1 MNLSK
6 EQRAQLEKKSGIRVP
21 EKDIILK
28 GGINQVMP
36 TQTALERQRLL
47 IRWRS
52 GWSCFI
58 IWLRIGEL

>member
-28 GGINQVMP
+28 GGINQHLLQVMSQEHDVKP
-36 TQTALERQRLL
+36 YKDIKKELGTRML
-47 IRWRS
+47 I
-52 GWSCFI
+52 
-58 IWLRIGEL
+58 